1 MHKDTKELENRN
13 KKWLGRGA
21 FLFVIFHFVTLLIT
35 IFPTSFTSEKAQRI
49 SNYYVSPLF
58 SQSWSMFAP
67 CPLTDNYLEY
77 KLYFDGD
84 STELIKPSETNFK
97 FHSVLR
103 LTHHGDL
110 AVGEYNLLYWIK
122 LELDQLRI
130 KPNQTLN
137 DDELQKFKQSDGSF
151 YLKNYLNGASL
162 NTIGEKAD
170 SSTFILNYYNV
181 KTNETNSYTL
191 KHIK

>member
-35 IFPTSFTSEKAQRI
+35 IFPASFTSEKAQTV

-103 LTHHGDL
+103 FTHHGDL

-122 LELDQLRI
+122 LELDQLGIR
-130 KPNQTLN
+130 PNQILN
-137 DDELQKFKQSDGSF
+137 DDELQKFKRSDGSF
-151 YLKNYLNGASL
+151 YLKNYLNGASF
-162 NTIGEKAD
+162 NTIGKKAD
-170 SSTFILNYYNV
+170 SSTFILNFYDV